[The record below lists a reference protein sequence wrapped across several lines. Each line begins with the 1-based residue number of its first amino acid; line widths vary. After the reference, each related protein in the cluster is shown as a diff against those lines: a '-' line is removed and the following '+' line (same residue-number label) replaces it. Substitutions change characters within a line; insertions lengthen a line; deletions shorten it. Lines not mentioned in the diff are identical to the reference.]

1 MRPVV
6 WTWISRRGRCNI
18 SIIMNHVSQRF
29 FHIRQKALL
38 SIYVEILWQMA
49 TAAPSLRKQTL
60 KRKFTMS
67 QASAR
72 KAEAARARPSL
83 GVRLQRRRIVRLQ
96 VGETAFVT
104 THHTLCKE
112 STFFQSLLSDRSQ
125 QLPNGAYFVDADPQ
139 LFTHILRYLRH
150 GIYPVSFTPSEGHDH
165 ATYLGVKRLATDLAI
180 ERLAKWIADKQYE
193 AAIECSVTFERIIFL
208 AQWHSPPRSYLS
220 TDLIHFVPDST
231 GRVWEAKK
239 SFTARPEAFLVE
251 PQRSR

>member
-1 MRPVV
+1 M
-6 WTWISRRGRCNI
+6 S
-18 SIIMNHVSQRF
+18 
-29 FHIRQKALL
+29 
-38 SIYVEILWQMA
+38 
-49 TAAPSLRKQTL
+49 TAAPSLTEPDLR
-60 KRKFTMS
+60 RKFTMS

-83 GVRLQRRRIVRLQ
+83 GMRLQKRRIVRLQ

-125 QLPNGAYFVDADPQ
+125 QLLNGAYFVDADPE

-150 GIYPVSFTPSEGHDH
+150 GIYPFSFNPSEGHDH
-165 ATYLGVKRLATDLAI
+165 ATYLGVKRLAIDLAI

-193 AAIECSVTFERIIFL
+193 FAIECSVTFEQVISNCIYPSP
-208 AQWHSPPRSYLS
+208 WHSPPRSYLS
-220 TDLIHFVPDST
+220 TDLVHFVPDSN
-231 GRVWEAKK
+231 GRVWEAKR
-239 SFTARPEAFLVE
+239 SFTVRPEAFLVE